1 MSNIVKISK
10 EDIIYHLKISCQI
23 PSLLEAIATR
33 TIITQTAKKENITIE
48 IAELQQEVDDKNA
61 QLIMMNAKL
70 ENEEAKNRKLSN
82 IIKLLYGQGNN
93 INYPN

>member
-1 MSNIVKISK
+1 MQTWTENEIK
-10 EDIIYHLKISCQI
+10 ELILY
-23 PSLLEAIATR
+23 
-33 TIITQTAKKENITIE
+33 AKS
-48 IAELQQEVDDKNA
+48 LQQEVDDKSA

-93 INYPN
+93 PYNSN

>member
-1 MSNIVKISK
+1 MQ
-10 EDIIYHLKISCQI
+10 LQ
-23 PSLLEAIATR
+23 LET
-33 TIITQTAKKENITIE
+33 TNTNMQTWNEEEIRDLILYAKS
-48 IAELQQEVDDKNA
+48 LQQEVDDKSA

-93 INYPN
+93 PYSSN

>member
-1 MSNIVKISK
+1 MQSVSDNTNTNRVWDEEEIRELIL
-10 EDIIYHLKISCQI
+10 Y
-23 PSLLEAIATR
+23 
-33 TIITQTAKKENITIE
+33 AKS
-48 IAELQQEVDDKNA
+48 LQQEVDDKNA

-93 INYPN
+93 PYDSN